1 MIRREFLKQA
11 AAATAGIAVVSGS
24 TWAQGAAPSRAQQ
37 SKVDRIAIMSYSFG
51 SVLKTAGPDDPKR
64 TLDLMDLPQMYAD
77 RFGVHNIE
85 LQHSHLLSTEPE
97 YLKAFLAR
105 VKKVKSR
112 VTNINAEFGALNMS
126 VADPVRRLETIDL
139 TKRWVDHAVMLQ
151 CPRIM
156 LNQGTLAPE
165 VRQTAIQA
173 LRTMGKYGDA
183 HHVSLTL
190 ENRGYTGAW
199 EPIVEVVKAAGTYTN
214 PDFGNYP
221 NTEMQLQGIRG
232 MMPYNRGNVHVKIDE
247 TRQDFRSAIAL
258 SRELGY
264 KGLYSI
270 EATPNVSP
278 DPYVATKTVY
288 DALLAAL

>member
-11 AAATAGIAVVSGS
+11 AAATAGIAAVS
-24 TWAQGAAPSRAQQ
+24 SRGWGQAVAQQ
-37 SKVDRIAIMSYSFG
+37 SKRDRIAIMSYSFN
-51 SVLKTAGPDDPKR
+51 SILKNASQPDDPKR
-64 TLDLMDLPQMYAD
+64 TLDLMDLPEMYAD

-105 VKKVKSR
+105 VKKAKSK
-112 VTNINAEFGALNMS
+112 VSNINGEFGALNIS

-139 TKRWVDHAVMLQ
+139 TKRWVDHAVTLE
-151 CPRIM
+151 CPRMM

-165 VRQTAIQA
+165 VRGAAAQA

-183 HHVSLTL
+183 HKVWLTL
-190 ENRGYTGAW
+190 ENRGYAGAW

-221 NTEMQLQGIRG
+221 NTETQLQGIRA
-232 MMPYNRGNVHVKIDE
+232 MMPYHRGNVHVKIDE
-247 TRQDFRSAIAL
+247 THQDFKSAIAL
-258 SRELGY
+258 SKELGY

-270 EATPNVSP
+270 EATTNVSP
-278 DPYVATKTVY
+278 DPYEATQKVY
-288 DALLAAL
+288 EALLAAL